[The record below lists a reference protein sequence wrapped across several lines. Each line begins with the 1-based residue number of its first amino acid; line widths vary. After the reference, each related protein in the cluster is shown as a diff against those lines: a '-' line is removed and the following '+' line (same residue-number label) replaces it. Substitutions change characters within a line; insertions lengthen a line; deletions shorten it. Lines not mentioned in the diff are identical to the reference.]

1 MIQDGI
7 YVYNVHVQKQ
17 KKKRKDDWRMAKLTF
32 MGGIHPYD
40 GKDLSKDKPMK
51 AVLPKGDLVYPLSQ
65 HIGAPAKPVVA
76 KGDVVKVG
84 TRIAEPAGFVSAAI
98 HSSVSG
104 KVAKI
109 DTIVDA
115 SGYAKPAI
123 FIDVEGDEW
132 EETIDRSTTLATR

>member
-65 HIGAPAKPVVA
+65 HIGAPAV
-76 KGDVVKVG
+76 
-84 TRIAEPAGFVSAAI
+84 PAAR
-98 HSSVSG
+98 
-104 KVAKI
+104 
-109 DTIVDA
+109 
-115 SGYAKPAI
+115 
-123 FIDVEGDEW
+123 
-132 EETIDRSTTLATR
+132 RSTPRSWATALPATPST